1 MNRRFSSVL
10 FRNKMEEILGPNFQ
24 SILIKSGVSNR
35 NSMTKWVSAN
45 RGVGRRGP
53 SVDNQEKISEFL
65 REKYGIKLNW
75 NEFYVKDEDDSVEET
90 SAVTGKRSSMYLR
103 YQKLMRE
110 NRALKLRIR
119 DLEEEIDSMKE
130 RIKA

>member
-35 NSMTKWVSAN
+35 NSMTKWVAAN

-90 SAVTGKRSSMYLR
+90 SAVTEKRSSMYLR

-110 NRALKLRIR
+110 NRVLKLRIR

>member
-1 MNRRFSSVL
+1 
-10 FRNKMEEILGPNFQ
+10 MEEILGPNFQ

-35 NSMTKWVSAN
+35 NSMTKWVAAN